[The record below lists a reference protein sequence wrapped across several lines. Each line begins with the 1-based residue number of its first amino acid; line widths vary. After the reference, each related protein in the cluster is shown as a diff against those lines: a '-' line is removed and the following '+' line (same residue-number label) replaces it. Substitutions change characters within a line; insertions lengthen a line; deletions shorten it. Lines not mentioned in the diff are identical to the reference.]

1 MQKAWN
7 PEKKFFAQSY
17 DEIGVL
23 DSAVLIMPLVFFAT
37 AVSRLRVTRWR
48 KLTRISKSDPR
59 FRSTLDAIL
68 KSPERGGLTANV
80 GGVARVPLRS
90 TDPQLLSCRTSFIAT
105 TQPSL
110 TMASVGRRVLSVF
123 ALYGLQVLVPEAY
136 AITTLHAQ
144 VHRSPDSCRGIR
156 QGCSAAVNSNV

>member
-17 DEIGVL
+17 DDIDVL

-37 AVSRLRVTRWR
+37 AVCKRWLTHWC
-48 KLTRISKSDPR
+48 KLTCIIKSDPR

-80 GGVARVPLRS
+80 GGIRG
-90 TDPQLLSCRTSFIAT
+90 RTSE
-105 TQPSL
+105 
-110 TMASVGRRVLSVF
+110 
-123 ALYGLQVLVPEAY
+123 Y
-136 AITTLHAQ
+136 
-144 VHRSPDSCRGIR
+144 
-156 QGCSAAVNSNV
+156 

>member
-17 DEIGVL
+17 DDIDVL

-37 AVSRLRVTRWR
+37 AVSRLRVILWC
-48 KLTRISKSDPR
+48 KLTCVTKSDPR

-80 GGVARVPLRS
+80 GGVRRH
-90 TDPQLLSCRTSFIAT
+90 
-105 TQPSL
+105 
-110 TMASVGRRVLSVF
+110 ASK
-123 ALYGLQVLVPEAY
+123 
-136 AITTLHAQ
+136 H
-144 VHRSPDSCRGIR
+144 
-156 QGCSAAVNSNV
+156 